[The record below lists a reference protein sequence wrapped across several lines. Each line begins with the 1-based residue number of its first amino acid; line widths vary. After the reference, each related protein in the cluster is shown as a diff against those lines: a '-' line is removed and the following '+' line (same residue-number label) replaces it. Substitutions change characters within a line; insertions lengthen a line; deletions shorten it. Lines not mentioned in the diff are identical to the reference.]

1 MYSVVAVRVLVLK
14 IVISMKRI
22 LFLLAFGLTFVG
34 SASAQKVYSTNHE
47 YQAEVKVYVV
57 DHEYQADLLVYK
69 ESHDYQATGNEG
81 KWFFVDK
88 EYKADVTVYFVDHE
102 YQADL
107 KIYFVKHEYQAGW
120 REKSKIH
127 LLYGNKK

>member
-1 MYSVVAVRVLVLK
+1 
-14 IVISMKRI
+14 MKRI

-34 SASAQKVYSTNHE
+34 SASAQKVYSTDHE

-88 EYKADVTVYFVDHE
+88 DYKADVTVYALRRTCPCRVVLPHDE
-102 YQADL
+102 RRDL
-107 KIYFVKHEYQAGW
+107 
-120 REKSKIH
+120 RP
-127 LLYGNKK
+127 

>member
-1 MYSVVAVRVLVLK
+1 
-14 IVISMKRI
+14 MKRI

-57 DHEYQADLLVYK
+57 DHEYQADL
-69 ESHDYQATGNEG
+69 
-81 KWFFVDK
+81 
-88 EYKADVTVYFVDHE
+88 
-102 YQADL
+102 
-107 KIYFVKHEYQAGW
+107 KIYFVNHEYQAGW